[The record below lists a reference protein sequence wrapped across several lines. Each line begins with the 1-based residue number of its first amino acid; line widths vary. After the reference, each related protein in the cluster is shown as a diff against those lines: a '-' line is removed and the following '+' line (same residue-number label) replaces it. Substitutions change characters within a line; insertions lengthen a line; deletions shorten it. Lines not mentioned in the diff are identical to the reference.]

1 MPVMPPAWLARIVLY
16 VRALLSRVQR
26 SVAPP
31 SLQVMEALLSILDNR
46 ALALLVDLRVPDL
59 LSVPRTLHELA
70 DDSDTDAT
78 NLQRLLRYSVSRGL
92 LRLDRH
98 GRYRSNRLLK
108 ALRSDQINPWTGWVS
123 MAGSDWFWD
132 ALRHLEAPLRNP
144 SISGIRS
151 ATGHEFHEYVNSI
164 RPDAGV
170 AFNTA
175 MEAGST
181 LQSVV
186 LAQSLNWSETRK
198 VCDVGGGT
206 GSALEV
212 LLRAHSLLEAT
223 LFDLPEV
230 VDKARSALRSGPL
243 SARCEIVGGSFFDS
257 IPGGADRYLMLRV
270 VNEWEDSHARM
281 ILKSVIDAMQPDAR
295 ILVVEHVLPKKPRND
310 LSIVS
315 DFMKLALLG
324 RERTA
329 NEYQNLF
336 ESVGLQIERTT
347 LLPTGTTV
355 FELSEISS

>member
-1 MPVMPPAWLARIVLY
+1 
-16 VRALLSRVQR
+16 
-26 SVAPP
+26 
-31 SLQVMEALLSILDNR
+31 MEALLSILDNR

-92 LRLDRH
+92 LKLDSR

-108 ALRSDQINPWTGWVS
+108 ALRSDQVNPWTGWVS

-132 ALRHLEAPLRNP
+132 ALRHLEAPLYNP

-151 ATGHEFHEYVNSI
+151 ASGHEFHEFVNSV

-186 LAQSLNWSETRK
+186 LAHSLNWSKTRK

-212 LLRAHSLLEAT
+212 LLRAHPLLEAT

-230 VDKARSALRSGPL
+230 VDKTRLALRSGPL
-243 SARCEIVGGSFFDS
+243 SPRCEIVGGSFFEYV
-257 IPGGADRYLMLRV
+257 PGGADRYLMLRV
-270 VNEWEDSHARM
+270 VNEWEDSQARM
-281 ILKSVIDAMQPDAR
+281 ILESVVDAMPPDAR
-295 ILVVEHVLPKKPRND
+295 ILVVEHVLAEKPRND
-310 LSIVS
+310 LTVVS

-324 RERTA
+324 RERTT
-329 NEYQNLF
+329 NEYQMLF
-336 ESVGLQIERTT
+336 RSAGLQIDQTI
-347 LLPTGTTV
+347 LLSTGATV
-355 FELSEISS
+355 FELGKLTPEGTI